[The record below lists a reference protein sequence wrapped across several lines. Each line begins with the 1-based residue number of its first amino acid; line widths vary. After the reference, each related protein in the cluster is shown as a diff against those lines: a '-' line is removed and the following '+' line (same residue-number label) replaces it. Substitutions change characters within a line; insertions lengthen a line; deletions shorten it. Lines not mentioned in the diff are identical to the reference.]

1 MDLQLNRNFEIYAKE
16 HFQEMLCAAEK
27 ERALAFIKKMHK
39 ISLQPIRKMQTVQAP
54 IPASQVEDCPI
65 SPSFWYSSL

>member
-1 MDLQLNRNFEIYAKE
+1 MDLPLNRNFEIYAKE

-27 ERALAFIKKMHK
+27 GRALAFIKKMHK
-39 ISLQPIRKMQTVQAP
+39 TSHKPIRIIQPSQTT